1 MLNMIY
7 EDDDEDEEQLQQ
19 LKQLNSQV
27 PEVVLELP
35 SDSDSSRCG
44 NSCYCPF
51 YSTGPMYFDFCRL
64 CPFSPQPAWQC
75 FAPTCHLSTF
85 N

>member
-1 MLNMIY
+1 MIY

-44 NSCYCPF
+44 NSCYCPVGF
-51 YSTGPMYFDFCRL
+51 LSGI
-64 CPFSPQPAWQC
+64 FSPDRDD
-75 FAPTCHLSTF
+75 F
-85 N
+85 